1 MSDVTGRRVEGC
13 RITFGDDAA
22 ISTME
27 SVDPSQVIVVEFDR
41 DKQRVLSDAAIERH
55 EAMKD
60 RYDLPYGFST
70 PHGQLVG
77 VLGEAGVA
85 IWLYES
91 LPAQFEFSGDQP
103 GGADAYVRNP
113 DDNQGW
119 TLIETKC
126 HGSSFWHGNG
136 RLVNAQQLPR
146 MAAEV
151 IVWCVAPEPI
161 GERVVVVGW
170 SPVAD
175 VRASGVPE
183 MTGARANVRAHAELR
198 PPQQLVDWLL
208 SGREAP
214 LSVLAQ

>member
-60 RYDLPYGFST
+60 RHDLPYGFST

-85 IWLYES
+85 IWL
-91 LPAQFEFSGDQP
+91 
-103 GGADAYVRNP
+103 
-113 DDNQGW
+113 
-119 TLIETKC
+119 
-126 HGSSFWHGNG
+126 
-136 RLVNAQQLPR
+136 
-146 MAAEV
+146 
-151 IVWCVAPEPI
+151 
-161 GERVVVVGW
+161 
-170 SPVAD
+170 
-175 VRASGVPE
+175 
-183 MTGARANVRAHAELR
+183 
-198 PPQQLVDWLL
+198 
-208 SGREAP
+208 
-214 LSVLAQ
+214 